1 MTMQLLREHETSFDH
16 SDFSDFGKI
25 VTGAIKLNTASSA
38 KMISCIL
45 NQPLPDDVAK
55 L

>member
-1 MTMQLLREHETSFDH
+1 MKLLREHETSFAH

-25 VTGAIKLNTASSA
+25 VTVAIKLNTMSSSSA

>member
-1 MTMQLLREHETSFDH
+1 MQLLREHETSFDH

-25 VTGAIKLNTASSA
+25 VTGAIKLKKMSSA

-45 NQPLPDDVAK
+45 NQSLPYDIAK

>member
-1 MTMQLLREHETSFDH
+1 MKLLREHETSFAH

-38 KMISCIL
+38 KMINCIL
-45 NQPLPDDVAK
+45 NQPLPYDVAK